1 MKEDLKHIVRIAA
14 TDLDGAKPLKQSLL
28 KIKGVSHSMVN
39 AVCNVSKVDRE
50 KKTGILKDEE
60 IKKIEEVIKKPLNF
74 KIPSWM
80 LNRERDNE
88 SGENKHLTGVDLKL
102 TKEFD
107 IKKLMR
113 TKSYRGLRLSVGLP
127 VRGQKTKSNFRP
139 NKRKGK
145 GLGVKTKKKGKKG

>member
-1 MKEDLKHIVRIAA
+1 MKENLKHIVRISA
-14 TDLDGAKPLKQSLL
+14 TDLDGSKPLKQSLL
-28 KIKGVSHSMVN
+28 KIKGVSHSMIN
-39 AVCNVSKVDRE
+39 AVCTVSRISKD
-50 KKTGILKDEE
+50 KKTGFLKEE
-60 IKKIEEVIKKPLNF
+60 ESKKIEEILKEPLKF

-80 LNRERDNE
+80 VNREKDSE
-88 SGENKHLTGVDLKL
+88 TGEDKHLTGIDLKL
-102 TKEFD
+102 RKDFD

-113 TKSYRGLRLSVGLP
+113 IKSYRGLRLSVGLP

>member
-1 MKEDLKHIVRIAA
+1 MKEDLKHIVRVAT
-14 TDLDGAKPLKQSLL
+14 TDLEGSKPLKQSLL
-28 KIKGVSHSMVN
+28 KIKGVSHSMIN
-39 AVCNVSKVDRE
+39 AVCNVSKIDKN
-50 KKTGILKDEE
+50 KKTGLLNGEEVKKLEE
-60 IKKIEEVIKKPLNF
+60 IIKNPIKF

-88 SGENKHLTGVDLKL
+88 TGEDKHLTAVGLKL
-102 TKEFD
+102 NKDFD
-107 IKKLMR
+107 IKRLMR
-113 TKSYRGLRLSVGLP
+113 IKSYRGLRLAVGLP